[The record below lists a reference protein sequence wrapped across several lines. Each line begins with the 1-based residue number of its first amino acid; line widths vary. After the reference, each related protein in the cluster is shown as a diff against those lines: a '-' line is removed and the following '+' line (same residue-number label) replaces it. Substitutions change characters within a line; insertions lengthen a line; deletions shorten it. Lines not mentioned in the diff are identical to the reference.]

1 MLQSLCNTTVRLL
14 QLCWQASVNLR
25 AIHQA
30 GTLAF
35 GAGIWNGTLG
45 ASRNEVTAIMLLI
58 IKVLRQC
65 WQIGHILGRTRKT
78 NIMIRI
84 IYGSY
89 NGRIILLVAYLY
101 VAEAATLLTAH
112 YTIETL
118 TPPRRGRSS

>member
-35 GAGIWNGTLG
+35 GTGIWNGTLG
-45 ASRNEVTAIMLLI
+45 ASRNEVTAILSLI
-58 IKVLRQC
+58 IKALCQY

-84 IYGSY
+84 IYGSC
-89 NGRIILLVAYLY
+89 NERIILLVVYLY

-112 YTIETL
+112 YTIKH
-118 TPPRRGRSS
+118 

>member
-1 MLQSLCNTTVRLL
+1 M
-14 QLCWQASVNLR
+14 
-25 AIHQA
+25 
-30 GTLAF
+30 AF
-35 GAGIWNGTLG
+35 EAGIWNGTLG
-45 ASRNEVTAIMLLI
+45 ASRNEVTAIILLI
-58 IKVLRQC
+58 IKALYQF

-89 NGRIILLVAYLY
+89 NGRIIYDSCNERIILLVVYLY

-118 TPPRRGRSS
+118 TPITR

>member
-1 MLQSLCNTTVRLL
+1 M
-14 QLCWQASVNLR
+14 
-25 AIHQA
+25 
-30 GTLAF
+30 AF

-45 ASRNEVTAIMLLI
+45 ALRNEVTAIILLI
-58 IKVLRQC
+58 IKVLCQY

-89 NGRIILLVAYLY
+89 NGRIILLVVYLY

-112 YTIETL
+112 YTIEALTL
-118 TPPRRGRSS
+118 ITR